1 MFAWAYPELNPSY
14 AEYPEKFQGL
24 WKGAIREQADVAAHR
39 KDYVAC
45 YYGKDNQKAVA
56 QCLSQYAGH
65 AVKYGENPKYG

>member
-39 KDYVAC
+39 K
-45 YYGKDNQKAVA
+45 A